1 MARRRFLPKYVS
13 AFSDRH
19 GKIRYRYRRKG
30 RKGGYFSSSPGSEEF
45 RAEYHA
51 FENKSSSRQDAQ
63 IQRPRRG
70 TIGDLKHRYMSVPDR
85 LGPSKITQQKVG
97 AVIED
102 FCLGREDRLVSQLTF
117 EHLDA
122 IIAKKKTK
130 TLRATPAGPRGVGG
144 YFAAKKLR
152 KELIRFFEFARKAGF
167 CDRNVADDTSPVK
180 RERGEATGGF
190 HSWTEE
196 EISQYQRHWPIGT
209 RERAA
214 LELLLWTD
222 QRRSD
227 IVKMGMEQTRE
238 GCLPITQS
246 KTGTELWLPMAD
258 QLVEAIVALPPEFS
272 NPACFLVTYKGKPFT
287 KESFGNW
294 FAKACNKAGL
304 PSKCRAHGLRKATLR
319 RMAELGMSNKEMKSV
334 SGQKRDATLALYI
347 ESADQ
352 RALAT
357 NAIRRLSAWA
367 GEARCLTSSQ
377 ELDIG
382 SYEGG

>member
-13 AFSDRH
+13 AFTDRH

-30 RKGGYFSSSPGSEEF
+30 RKSGYFSAALGSEEF
-45 RAEYHA
+45 RAEYNA
-51 FENKSSSRQDAQ
+51 FDSETANRKN
-63 IQRPRRG
+63 INFQRPKRG
-70 TIGDLKHRYMSVPDR
+70 TIGDLKKRYMSVPDR
-85 LGPSKITQQKVG
+85 LGPSKVSQQKVG

-102 FCLGREDRLVSQLTF
+102 FCKGREERLVSQLTF

-122 IIAKKKTK
+122 IIAKKKKK
-130 TLRATPAGPRGVGG
+130 TVRNTPSGPREVGG

-152 KELIRFFEFARKAGF
+152 KELIRLFEFARKAGF
-167 CDRNVADDTSPVK
+167 CDRNVAEDTEPVK
-180 RERGEATGGF
+180 REHGEATGGF

-196 EISQYQRHWPIGT
+196 KISQYQRRWPLGT

-227 IVKMGMEQTRE
+227 VVKMGMAQTRD
-238 GCLPITQS
+238 GCLPIVQA

-258 QLVEAIVALPPEFS
+258 QLVEAIVALPPKFF
-272 NPACFLVTYKGKPFT
+272 NPSCFLVTHKGTAFT

-294 FAKACNKAGL
+294 FAKACDKAGL

-367 GEARCLTSSQ
+367 GEAGCLTFSQ

-382 SYEGG
+382 SSEDG

>member
-1 MARRRFLPKYVS
+1 MT
-13 AFSDRH
+13 AFSYRH

-30 RKGGYFSSSPGSEEF
+30 RQGGYFSSSPGSEEF

-85 LGPSKITQQKVG
+85 LGPTKVTQQKVG

-102 FCLGREDRLVSQLTF
+102 FCKGREGRLVSQLTF

-130 TLRATPAGPRGVGG
+130 TVRDTPSGPREVGG

-152 KELIRFFEFARKAGF
+152 KELIRFFQFAKKAGF
-167 CDRNVADDTSPVK
+167 CDHNVAKDTSPVQ
-180 RERGEATGGF
+180 RGRGEASGGF
-190 HSWTEE
+190 HAWTEGQ
-196 EISQYQRHWPIGT
+196 IAQFQRHWPLGT

-227 IVKMGMEQTRE
+227 IVKMGMAQTRD
-238 GCLPITQS
+238 GCLPIIQA
-246 KTGTELWLPMAD
+246 KTGTKLWLPMAD

-272 NPACFLVTYKGKPFT
+272 DPSCFLITHKGKPFT

-294 FAKACNKAGL
+294 FAKACDQAGL

-367 GEARCLTSSQ
+367 SEAECLTSSRK
-377 ELDIG
+377 LDMG
-382 SYEGG
+382 NAEDG

>member
-13 AFSDRH
+13 AFVDRH
-19 GKIRYRYRRKG
+19 GRVRYRYRRKG
-30 RKGGYFSSSPGSEEF
+30 RKGGYFHSLPGSEEF

-51 FENKSSSRQDAQ
+51 FENDASNNRNTYVE
-63 IQRPRRG
+63 RPKRG
-70 TIGDLKHRYMSVPDR
+70 TIGDLKRRYMSVPDR
-85 LGPSKITQQKVG
+85 LGPSKVTQQKVG

-102 FCLGREDRLVSQLTF
+102 FCKGREGRLVAQLTF

-122 IIAKKKTK
+122 IIAKKKRK
-130 TLRATPAGPRGVGG
+130 TVRDTPSGPREVGG

-167 CDRNVADDTSPVK
+167 CDRNVAEDTSPVK
-180 RERGEATGGF
+180 RERGETTGGF
-190 HSWTEE
+190 HSWTEQ
-196 EISQYQRHWPIGT
+196 EIAQYQRHWPLGT

-227 IVKMGMEQTRE
+227 IVKMGMAQTRD
-238 GCLPITQS
+238 GCLPIIQA
-246 KTGTELWLPMAD
+246 KTGAALWLPMAD
-258 QLVEAIVALPPEFS
+258 QLVEAIVALPPKFS
-272 NPACFLVTYKGKPFT
+272 NPSCFLVTHKVTPFT

-294 FAKACNKAGL
+294 FAKACDKAGL

-352 RALAT
+352 RALAAR
-357 NAIRRLSAWA
+357 AIQRLSAWA
-367 GEARCLTSSQ
+367 SNAQCLTSS
-377 ELDIG
+377 
-382 SYEGG
+382 